1 MSLSAST
8 AERKTPAAPS
18 EAARTTTR
26 GGLVSPVI
34 VIISISLLVT
44 CGLVWSSAQL
54 LNRNAEATSR
64 HLAHSMLANNRQALR
79 GLAIDSAWTDTS
91 YRHLIA
97 RFDRTWADRNIGG
110 YLTDA
115 HGVSASMVIGS
126 DDRTVVAYLDG
137 EPAELDAFR
146 YVPDGLRGLVER
158 ARERSMAKPD
168 AVSGLTRIGEQ
179 VHLVAVSPLSPGSA
193 AARPKRPG
201 APPVLVLA
209 QALNREF
216 LGRSGTAFALEGLD
230 FLSGTPPSDYVSVA
244 LTGIDGERLGNLVW
258 RGPRPGDGLLIWL
271 MPSLASALGAVTYLL
286 YLFFRSTD
294 LVLERQAHLVSS
306 LRRERELR
314 SLKSRFV
321 TMVSHELRTPL
332 ATIRSAVDLL
342 DRYGER
348 MTAEERG
355 QELGA
360 IRTAV
365 GGLTRMVEDVLTLGR
380 FDAAAKSKNTRLNL
394 EQFVRE
400 IWDETVRALG
410 APHRLELS
418 GTALDKTI
426 MIDEAFFRATL
437 SNLIQNAIK
446 YSPEGAAVAIEM
458 TGDKSDCVIRV
469 TDFGRGIPAEERDD
483 IFEAFQRGSAAAST
497 SGAGLG
503 LAVAKAAAE
512 RLGGSLGVESVPGE
526 GSTFELVLP
535 GRLKARS
542 SLRRKDDG

>member
-8 AERKTPAAPS
+8 AARTAPAAAS
-18 EAARTTTR
+18 EVAKTTTR

-54 LNRNAEATSR
+54 LNRNAEATTK
-64 HLAHSMLANNRQALR
+64 HLAHSMVASNLQALR
-79 GLAIDSAWTDTS
+79 SLAIDSAWADGA
-91 YRHLIA
+91 YRHLIV
-97 RFDRTWADRNIGG
+97 RFDRAWADRNIGG
-110 YLTDA
+110 YPAAA
-115 HGVSASMVIGS
+115 HGVSASMVIDA

-137 EPAELDAFR
+137 RPAELDAYR
-146 YVPDGLRGLVER
+146 YIPDGLRSLVDRVRKVFRAEPHAVAGL
-158 ARERSMAKPD
+158 AK
-168 AVSGLTRIGEQ
+168 IGEQ
-179 VHLVAVSPLSPGSA
+179 VHLVAVASLSPRTAEADSRRAG
-193 AARPKRPG
+193 PH
-201 APPVLVLA
+201 PVLVLT
-209 QALNREF
+209 QALTREF
-216 LGRSGTAFALEGLD
+216 LGKSGAAFALDGLD
-230 FLSGTPPSDYVSVA
+230 LVSEPPPENLFHVA
-244 LTGIDGERLGNLVW
+244 LTRIDGERLGSLVW

-314 SLKSRFV
+314 NLKSRFV

-348 MTAEERG
+348 MTAEERF

-380 FDAAAKSKNTRLNL
+380 FDAAAKPNATRLNL

-400 IWDETVRALG
+400 VWDEAVRALG
-410 APHRLELS
+410 APHRLDLS
-418 GTALDKTI
+418 GTAVGRTI
-426 MIDEAFFRATL
+426 MIDEAFLRVVL

-446 YSPEGAAVAIEM
+446 YSPDGTAVAVELA
-458 TGDKSDCVIRV
+458 GEKSDCAIRV
-469 TDFGRGIPAEERDD
+469 RDFGPGIPAEEHDK
-483 IFEAFQRGSAAAST
+483 IFEAFHRGSGSTST

-512 RLGGSLGVESVPGE
+512 RLGGSLGVESASGE
-526 GSTFELVLP
+526 GATFELVLP

-542 SLRRKDDG
+542 TRRRKEDT